1 MGGGRGGARAGW
13 WGASGVAGRLPMDS
27 HSLVEPPADGRE
39 WESVVHTACVCGVC
53 ECVSQCA

>member
-1 MGGGRGGARAGW
+1 MGARAGW

-53 ECVSQCA
+53 ECVSQCV

>member
-1 MGGGRGGARAGW
+1 MEEGGGARAGW